1 MNLSLLSNRTE
12 EVCTL
17 FLYQVNLHS
26 LNINPVEMI
35 FMVVQTD
42 ELFTKDA
49 KSELNYWQP

>member
-1 MNLSLLSNRTE
+1 MSLLSNRTE